1 MSGPLEPEDDPRV
14 VALVQRLQET
24 EQALRDRTAELAMY
38 QGAATFRFASALGRL
53 VDKALPLGSARRH
66 LFARSARGALGM
78 DRNQSLR
85 VSAVRVTAG
94 GPAPD
99 AVLTSDRPLVSIVVP
114 VHGRWDLTAAC
125 LRSLASTYALTPY
138 EVVVVDDASPDDTR
152 DRLADVAGVR
162 VHALDENVGFL
173 RACNAGIAQARGEW
187 VLLLNNDTEVQQG
200 WLDAMVRAARS
211 APDVGVVGARLLNG
225 DGTLQ
230 DAGGIVFQD
239 ATAWNYGRRWSPE
252 DPRVLHRREV
262 DYVTGAVLLARRS
275 LLEQLGGFDER
286 YAPAYYE
293 DTDLGFAARAA
304 GFRVLYEPAAVVVHD
319 EGGSHGTAES
329 SGIKAYQQ
337 VNRRVFREKWA
348 AQLAGQPPYD
358 PAHVATARVHGS
370 PRRLLVV
377 DHAVPMPDRDSGS
390 RRMRELL
397 GLLVEAGWSVTLL
410 PDNGAALEP
419 YTSDLRE
426 LGVEVLGGS
435 TAEALDALGE
445 GIEIAVLS
453 RLHVAERWLPLVRR
467 RVPGVRTVF
476 DTVDLHFL
484 RSEREAAL
492 TGSGT
497 RGAQK
502 VRERELAVLRQADA
516 SLVVSP
522 VERDLLAR
530 ELPQAR
536 VAVVSNV
543 ELPALQAGGVAGR
556 DGLLFV
562 GSCLHPPNLD
572 GISWF
577 VADVL
582 PRVVEQLPGVVLR
595 VVGSGPPRTLQSLA
609 GPHVKVLGWV
619 PDLEPLYAASRVSV
633 APLRYGA
640 GVKGKVGDAL
650 RHGLPVAGTSTAVE
664 GMGLVDGEHVLV
676 GDDPQALA
684 DAIVRLYRDD
694 ALWQSLRASGSE
706 RVLDE
711 YSRGRAA
718 AALSQ
723 VLAELSPQ

>member
-14 VALVQRLQET
+14 AALVQRLQET

-38 QGAATFRFASALGRL
+38 QGAATFRFASALGRA
-53 VDKALPLGSARRH
+53 VDRALPLGSTRRH
-66 LFARSARGALGM
+66 LVARGARRALGM
-78 DRNQSLR
+78 DRSQSLR
-85 VSAVRVTAG
+85 TSAVRVTAG

-99 AVLTSDRPLVSIVVP
+99 SVPTSDRPVVSIVIP

-125 LRSLASTYALTPY
+125 LRSLASTYALTSY

-152 DRLADVAGVR
+152 ARLADVAGVR

-200 WLDAMVRAARS
+200 WLDALVRAARS
-211 APDVGVVGARLLNG
+211 APDIGVVGARLLNG

-230 DAGGIVFQD
+230 DAGGIVFSD
-239 ATAWNYGRRWSPE
+239 GTPWNYGRRWSPE

-286 YAPAYYE
+286 FVPAYFE

-319 EGGSHGTAES
+319 EGGSHGTDER
-329 SGIKAYQQ
+329 SGVKAYQE
-337 VNRRVFREKWA
+337 VNRQVFRDKWA
-348 AQLAGQPPYD
+348 AELATQPPYD
-358 PAHVATARVHGS
+358 PARVSTARVHGS

-377 DHAVPMPDRDSGS
+377 DHGVPMPDRDSGS

-397 GLLVEAGWSVTLL
+397 GLLVEAGWAVTLV

-426 LGVEVLGGS
+426 AGVEVLAGP
-435 TAEALDALGE
+435 TAAALDALGE
-445 GIEIAVLS
+445 GIEVAVLS

-467 RVPGVRTVF
+467 RIPGVRTVF

-492 TGSGT
+492 TGAGT

-543 ELPALQAGGVAGR
+543 EPPAPQGGGPEGR
-556 DGLLFV
+556 AGLLFV

-572 GISWF
+572 GVRWF
-577 VADVL
+577 VESVL
-582 PRVVEQLPGVVLR
+582 PMVVEELPDVVLR
-595 VVGSGPPRTLQSLA
+595 LAGSGPPETLQALA
-609 GPHVKVLGWV
+609 GPHVEVLGWV
-619 PDLEPLYAASRVSV
+619 PDLEPVYAAARVSV

-664 GMGLVDGEHVLV
+664 GMGLLDGEHVLV
-676 GDDPQALA
+676 GDDPRALA
-684 DAIVRLYRDD
+684 DAVVRLHRDD
-694 ALWQSLRASGSE
+694 ALWESLRAAGRE

-711 YSRGRAA
+711 YSRERAA
-718 AALSQ
+718 AALLS
-723 VLAELSPQ
+723 VLGDLAPR